1 MAVLKTLTIN
11 GVTYTVAPLISD
23 VLLRADAWEG
33 SDGAYSQVVDVP
45 GVTAN
50 CKVNLQLA
58 PDQVLEFSDQDV
70 YFTAKN
76 NGGVVTVHAIG
87 DKPLK
92 NYIFQATITTVTD
105 VYQDEGG
112 DVVVG
117 GGGSTSGGL
126 TAEEVQAMID
136 AALAGLPT
144 VEELPSAE
152 EVSF

>member
-33 SDGAYSQVVDVP
+33 SDGAYYQVVDVP

-92 NYIFQATITTVTD
+92 NYIFQATVTTVTD

-117 GGGSTSGGL
+117 GSTNGGL
-126 TAEEVQAMID
+126 TAEQVQVMID

-152 EVSF
+152 EVAF